1 MRIAYVT
8 ETWPPELNGVALT
21 AARTVQR
28 LRSRG
33 HVVQVVRPRQAGD
46 VGVPSGGDEL
56 LLPGVR
62 LPMYRDLQVG
72 LPFARPLKQA
82 WQSFEPQLVHI
93 ATEGPLAWAA
103 LRAGRSRRA
112 TVTSDYRTRFDLY
125 GRYYG
130 FSVLTPV
137 IRRYLRAFHNRCD
150 LTCVP
155 APDLIAELLAQGFEN
170 LEVHGRG
177 IDVERFAPAW
187 RDETLRRS
195 WGERGPFV
203 LSVGRL
209 AREKNLE
216 LLAQSFEAIRA
227 RQPGAR
233 LIVVGDGPMRGEL
246 ERRLP
251 DALFCGHRSGA
262 DLAQIYAS
270 ADLFLFPSL
279 TDTFGNVVL
288 EALASGLPTVA
299 FDRAA
304 ANMHMSD
311 GVDGRVIAT
320 DDPAGFIIAAV
331 SLAADATLRAH
342 LSVNARGTALA
353 LGWDSVLDR
362 FEASL
367 MNTCAVPETGIIDEY
382 ARLA

>member
-28 LRSRG
+28 LRSKG
-33 HVVQVVRPRQAGD
+33 HVVQVVRPRQAVEVDAGAE
-46 VGVPSGGDEL
+46 EL
-56 LLPGVR
+56 LVRGVR
-62 LPMYRDLQVG
+62 LPMYHDLQVG
-72 LPFARPLKQA
+72 LPFVAPLERA
-82 WQSFEPQLVHI
+82 WKTFEPDIVHV
-93 ATEGPLAWAA
+93 ATECSLAWAA
-103 LRAGRSRRA
+103 LRAGRSLGS

-130 FSVLTPV
+130 FAVLTPL

-155 APDLIAELLAQGFEN
+155 APDLAAELREQDFQC

-177 IDVERFAPAW
+177 IDVERFTPAR
-187 RDETLRRS
+187 RDEALRAS
-195 WGERGPFV
+195 WGTGPFV

-227 RQPGAR
+227 RQQGAR
-233 LIVVGDGPMRGEL
+233 LIVVGDGPMRAEL

-251 DALFCGHRSGA
+251 EAVFCGHRSG
-262 DLAQIYAS
+262 DELAQIYAS

-288 EALASGLPTVA
+288 EALASGLPTVS

-304 ANMHMSD
+304 ANMHMAD
-311 GVDGRVIAT
+311 GIDGRVVAP
-320 DDPAGFIIAAV
+320 DDEAGVIVAAV
-331 SLAADATLRAH
+331 SLAADRSARAR
-342 LSVNARGTALA
+342 LSLAARDTALT
-353 LGWDSVLDR
+353 LGWDAVLDR
-362 FEASL
+362 FEAALHS
-367 MNTCAVPETGIIDEY
+367 AHARQHTGVIDEY

>member
-28 LRSRG
+28 LRAKG

-46 VGVPSGGDEL
+46 VGPTHAYQEL
-56 LLPGVR
+56 LVPGVR

-72 LPFARPLKQA
+72 LPFAAPLKRA
-82 WQSFEPQLVHI
+82 WRVFQPDVVHV

-103 LRAGRSRRA
+103 LRASGASGA

-130 FSVLTPV
+130 FAPITPF
-137 IRRYLRAFHNRCD
+137 IGRYLRAFHNRCA

-155 APDLIAELLAQGFEN
+155 AHDLAAELRARGFEH

-177 IDVERFAPAW
+177 IDVERFSPVRRDPA
-187 RDETLRRS
+187 LRTE
-195 WGERGPFV
+195 WGGDGPFV

-209 AREKNLE
+209 AREKNLG
-216 LLAQSFEAIRA
+216 LVLASFEAVRA
-227 RQPGAR
+227 VAPGAR
-233 LIVVGDGPMRGEL
+233 LVFVGDGPMRDEL
-246 ERRLP
+246 ARCCP
-251 DALFCGHRSGA
+251 DAVFSGHRSGG
-262 DLAQIYAS
+262 DLARHFAS
-270 ADLFLFPSL
+270 ADLFLFPSV

-288 EALASGLPTVA
+288 EALASGLAVVA
-299 FDRAA
+299 FDRGA

-311 GVDGRVIAT
+311 GVDGRVIAI
-320 DDPAGFIIAAV
+320 DDEAAY
-331 SLAADATLRAH
+331 LAAAAELACDTALRERLACG
-342 LSVNARGTALA
+342 ARSTALA
-353 LGWDSVLDR
+353 LGWDAVLDR
-362 FEASL
+362 FETAL
-367 MNTCAVPETGIIDEY
+367 VAARNGDRRAMTHEF